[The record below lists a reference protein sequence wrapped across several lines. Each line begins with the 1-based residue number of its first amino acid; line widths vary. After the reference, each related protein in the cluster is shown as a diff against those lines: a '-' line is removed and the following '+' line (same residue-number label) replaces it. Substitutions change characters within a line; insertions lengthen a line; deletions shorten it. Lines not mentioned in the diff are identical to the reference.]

1 MPLIH
6 NSYLA
11 YLSMHQDF
19 FRICRCIAIF
29 NKTSSPAIQE
39 TRGVQENPPLYL
51 TLDPE
56 PFDDATLSNQS
67 SDSITVHKSKPFGHT
82 NTSTVNTAKESNDRN
97 GFANDKIEQKPTSH
111 YDRISI
117 SSLKA
122 EPSMKYVNSSQTSG
136 IPETGEYVNDSH
148 DIKNNQNNSNLPVG
162 KGNKGEF
169 ENDSHD
175 VKQIQPKPKVT
186 DVDEYVNDTDITQF
200 QQNCNM
206 GMERGENVSDPDYL
220 AMAQQNPSMAIDAE
234 EYLAGPHD
242 IIDHE
247 MRENPCR
254 DRGIVRTSY
263 DKLSFTRPP
272 MPVLSTYGNL
282 PQIHAIQE
290 E

>member
-19 FRICRCIAIF
+19 FRICRCIAIY

-51 TLDPE
+51 ILDPE

-67 SDSITVHKSKPFGHT
+67 SDSITVHKSKPVGHT

-97 GFANDKIEQKPTSH
+97 GIVSDKNEQKPRTSH
-111 YDRISI
+111 YERISI
-117 SSLKA
+117 ESLKA

-136 IPETGEYVNDSH
+136 IPEAGEYV
-148 DIKNNQNNSNLPVG
+148 
-162 KGNKGEF
+162 
-169 ENDSHD
+169 NDSHD

-206 GMERGENVSDPDYL
+206 GFERGENVSDPGYL